1 MKGFSQHVLP
11 VLLSIA
17 TTSRAVSQDFY
28 PLEARNTWNYRVFY
42 NNYPLPMDSVTTQLG
57 VVGDTVMP
65 NGRSYTR
72 LARPDILGARYVR
85 VDSHYVYYFS
95 PWGGG
100 DVAMYNLRG
109 PVGTVDTIGGLWGP
123 LGRSVVTSITTQQIF
138 GSQRTVRRYYLDGLV
153 QYEVSLADGFGIVDA
168 LDKGD
173 GIWPFYAWWSIRGC
187 IIRDTLYGTTV
198 GVRESQQLPTTL
210 KLYQNYPN
218 PFNPSTTIEFDV
230 PASSEVRL
238 SITNLLGQEVAQVL
252 DGRVSAGRHQ
262 ATFNGSRLSSGVYFY
277 TLSTPF
283 GIVKRKLM
291 LLK

>member
-1 MKGFSQHVLP
+1 MKGCSQHFLP
-11 VLLSIA
+11 VLFLLA
-17 TTSRAVSQDFY
+17 MTSRAAGQDFY
-28 PLEARNTWNYRVFY
+28 PLEARNTWSYRVFY
-42 NNYPLPMDSVTTQLG
+42 NNYPLPMDSGTTQLG

-65 NGRSYTR
+65 NGRSYAR

-95 PWGGG
+95 PYGGA
-100 DVAMYNLRG
+100 DVAMYNLYG
-109 PVGTVDTIGGLWGP
+109 AVGTVDTIGGLWGP
-123 LGRSVVTSITTQQIF
+123 LGRSVVASITTQEIF
-138 GSQRTVRRYYLDGLV
+138 GLPRTVRRYYLDGLV

-198 GVRESQQLPTTL
+198 DVHEDQKLPTTM

-218 PFNPSTTIEFDV
+218 PFNPSTTIAFSI
-230 PASSEVRL
+230 PASGQVRL
-238 SITNLLGQEVAQVL
+238 SVMNLLGQEIVQLLNKNLWAGTYQETF
-252 DGRVSAGRHQ
+252 DGSK
-262 ATFNGSRLSSGVYFY
+262 LPSGVFIYS
-277 TLSTPF
+277 LSTPY
-283 GIVKRKLM
+283 GLVHQKMI